1 MGVKNISDCNQPLGN
16 TGVKKCFN
24 DIGIIRAIL
33 FAPINKTYTTAS
45 LAALKTALQ
54 AGVLENNPYNRIYP
68 LQNIVLPTD
77 NSSEPTSQTFA
88 GDNSTV
94 FTGQGFYNFKFQWV
108 EGGLC
113 LALALLRGNSRNRGF
128 FLVDSYGQ
136 LWGQNAGT
144 DLIKPFVGNSYTD
157 KPKLSVGSDAVT
169 AYTTNLSWD
178 PIQITGPDNLAFVNF
193 NIENGG
199 GLNYLTNQLSG
210 LLDVNI
216 NQSAAR
222 AGGVLKVGAK
232 TACGTVN
239 LFDDY
244 AAALAV
250 VGAWRAKTTTGG
262 LPIAITSVAQDATNL
277 GWTVTLDTADPNYS
291 ATAGAV
297 QIGLAGPATLAAL
310 GTPVVGYE
318 SNFLAQ

>member
-1 MGVKNISDCNQPLGN
+1 MGIKNISVCNQPGGN
-16 TGVKKCFN
+16 TGVKACYN
-24 DIGIIRAIL
+24 DIGIPRAIL
-33 FAPINKTYTTAS
+33 FVPIGKTYTTAS
-45 LAALKTALQ
+45 FAALKTALA
-54 AGVLENNPYNRIYP
+54 AGVLENNPFNRIYP
-68 LQNIVLPTD
+68 LQNIVQITD
-77 NSSEPTSQTFA
+77 NSSEPTSQTFS
-88 GDNSTV
+88 GDNSQV
-94 FTGQGFYNFKFQWV
+94 FTSQGFYNLNFQWV
-108 EGGLC
+108 TGGVC
-113 LALALLRGNSRNRGF
+113 LLIALLKANSRNKAF
-128 FLVDSYGQ
+128 FIIDSYGQ
-136 LWGQNAGT
+136 LIGQEAGT
-144 DLIKPFVGNSYTD
+144 DLIKGIVGNSFTQ
-157 KPKLSVGSDAVT
+157 KLKIAVGTDAVA
-169 AYTTNLSWD
+169 AYSTNLIFS
-178 PIQITGPDNLAFVNF
+178 PEQVNENLAIVNF
-193 NIENGG
+193 NLENAG
-199 GLNYLTNQLSG
+199 GLAYLTGLSG

-222 AGGVLKVGAK
+222 AAGVLKVGAK

-250 VGAWRAKTTTGG
+250 AGAWRAKTTTGG